1 MLVYEVHQV
10 EGKSKSKASGG
21 PQVSSCRTTKG
32 VDKEEGREVGAIPT
46 IPAAVLL
53 G

>member
-21 PQVSSCRTTKG
+21 PQGSSCRTTKG
-32 VDKEEGREVGAIPT
+32 VDEEGHEVGAIPM
-46 IPAAVLL
+46 IPAAVLP